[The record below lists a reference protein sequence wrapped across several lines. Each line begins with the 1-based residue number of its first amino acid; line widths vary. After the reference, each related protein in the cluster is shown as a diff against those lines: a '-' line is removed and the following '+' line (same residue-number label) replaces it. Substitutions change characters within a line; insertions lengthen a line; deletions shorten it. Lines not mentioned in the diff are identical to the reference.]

1 MLTGIYQQPNNT
13 IHVSHYLLLMTT
25 TTQVMQALLATAD
38 KNLKSNLREVNLLG
52 DGKGLANAY
61 LDQYASAIA
70 MNLTSVED
78 LDELD
83 SALRFQVIGNE
94 FVHRICEAYREE
106 IARMKE
112 IKAEELVKSFIAE
125 ETTTTPEK
133 S

>member
-1 MLTGIYQQPNNT
+1 
-13 IHVSHYLLLMTT
+13 
-25 TTQVMQALLATAD
+25 MQALLATAD

-52 DGKGLANAY
+52 EGKGLANAY

>member
-1 MLTGIYQQPNNT
+1 
-13 IHVSHYLLLMTT
+13 
-25 TTQVMQALLATAD
+25 MQALLATAD
-38 KNLKSNLREVNLLG
+38 KNLKSNLEAVHLLG

-70 MNLTSVED
+70 MNLTNVED
-78 LDELD
+78 LDDLD
-83 SALRFQVIGNE
+83 SALRLQLIGNS
-94 FVHRICEAYREE
+94 FIHRICEAYREE